1 MKAVS
6 ARSPTITKENL
17 FVYLYATSHKCLAI
31 REDMKMLPESVP
43 VLKEKAAEQF
53 EKYDRKPLE
62 EKEIASLREADEYFA
77 KHKPR

>member
-53 EKYDRKPLE
+53 ERYDAKPLQAA
-62 EKEIASLREADEYFA
+62 EIRSLEEADRFFLT
-77 KHKPR
+77 HKPR